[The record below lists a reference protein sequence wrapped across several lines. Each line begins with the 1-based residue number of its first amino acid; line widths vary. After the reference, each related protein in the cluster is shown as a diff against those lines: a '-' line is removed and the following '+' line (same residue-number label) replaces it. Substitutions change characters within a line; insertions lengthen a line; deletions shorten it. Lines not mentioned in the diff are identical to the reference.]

1 MSQEEERTGSRGGAA
16 RAARMT
22 PQERSTA
29 AGAAAIQRWLR
40 ETHAGLLHL
49 GAGIPCS
56 VLSNG
61 TRVFSV
67 NGLARVL
74 GSSAKGTVAVKGSD
88 ERLPPMLAAANL
100 VPFIDEELR
109 RSLASPVRYR
119 SMHGGALA
127 VGYEASILHRICD
140 ALLAARAA
148 GVLRETQQPLAATA
162 EVLLRGFARVGLI
175 ALIDEATGYQAERQ
189 RDELLKILEAYIS
202 KELLPWARKFPDDFF
217 QQIYRLHGWTYE
229 PGNHQRPQYVGKFI
243 NKYVYGRL
251 PEGILDEL
259 RRLNPPV
266 NGNRR
271 HKHFQLLTQNTGH
284 PHLDKQ
290 IVAITTTM
298 KLSDN
303 PVHFDA
309 QVKKIWPK
317 KNDQL
322 DLEIPMSPATTRGD
336 VEITATSP
344 SERAIQALRSG
355 SLGTRMLAARVYG
368 DESEYGLNKMRKL
381 LSRLK
386 SDGRVESPSPGIWQI
401 VTSTA

>member
-1 MSQEEERTGSRGGAA
+1 M
-16 RAARMT
+16 
-22 PQERSTA
+22 
-29 AGAAAIQRWLR
+29 
-40 ETHAGLLHL
+40 
-49 GAGIPCS
+49 
-56 VLSNG
+56 LS
-61 TRVFSV
+61 
-67 NGLARVL
+67 
-74 GSSAKGTVAVKGSD
+74 
-88 ERLPPMLAAANL
+88 AANL
-100 VPFIDEELR
+100 APFIDDELR
-109 RSLASPVRYR
+109 RALASPVRYR

-189 RDELLKILEAYIS
+189 RDELMKILEAYIS

-243 NKYVYGRL
+243 NKYIYGRL
-251 PEGILDEL
+251 PEGILAEL

-303 PVHFDA
+303 PVHFDS
-309 QVKKIWPK
+309 QVKKLWPRK
-317 KNDQL
+317 DDQL
-322 DLEIPMSPATTRGD
+322 DLDMPTPQPVHQGD

-344 SERAIQALRSG
+344 SERALQALRNG

-386 SDGRVESPSPGIWQI
+386 ADGRVESPSPGIWQL
-401 VTSTA
+401 VSSTA